1 MKGLVHIYEGDGKGK
16 TTAGVGLAIRCAG
29 CGFPVVY
36 AQFLKDGSSGEI
48 NILRNI
54 PEITVKVCTTRFGF
68 TFHMDAETKIRAKE
82 AYEDLFRQAVT
93 CAEETSCRLLVL
105 DEILDACNRGLLDS
119 GLVTGFLKNRPGELE
134 VVLTG
139 REPGREFTEFA
150 DYITV
155 MKKVRHPFTQG
166 IPARKGIE
174 M

>member
-1 MKGLVHIYEGDGKGK
+1 MKGLIHMYEGDGKGK
-16 TTAGVGLAIRCAG
+16 TTAAVGLAVRCAG

-48 NILRNI
+48 AVLERI
-54 PEITVKVCTTRFGF
+54 PEITVKVCTTSFGF
-68 TFHMDAETKIRAKE
+68 TFRMDEETKIRAKK
-82 AYEDLFRQAVT
+82 AYEDLFLQA
-93 CAEETSCRLLVL
+93 AESAKAQSCRLLVL
-105 DEILDACNRGLLDS
+105 DEVLDACNRGLLDPE
-119 GLVTGFLKNRPGELE
+119 LVLGFLNERPEELE

-139 REPGREFTEFA
+139 REPGMEFKELA

-155 MKKVRHPFTQG
+155 MKKERHPFEKG